1 MAAAAKCLQGQ
12 VRCRRRCIGTTFT
25 LTDSSECGSEPE
37 EDADPSKHLTPLEKL
52 TLEMCNDEDIIKE
65 LTVGRRV
72 GFYKVRGQIG
82 CGNFSKVKLAIHA
95 LTKDKVAI
103 KIMDKMRLDLQTQRM
118 LSKEISNMERLYH
131 PNLLQ
136 LYEVLETPSR
146 LYLVLEFTGGGDVHT
161 RISSGGKL
169 SDQESKTVFAQI
181 LSAVKYMHEN
191 NIIHRDLKA
200 ENVLYTTNSCI
211 KVADFGFSTRVNNLN
226 QALDTY
232 CGSPP
237 YAAPELFKYESYIG
251 PPSYNGPPVD
261 VWAMGVL
268 LFLMVTGTLPFRA
281 DTVAKLHQSV
291 LEGDYVLPT
300 WVSAPCQRLIRGIL
314 KPEPSER
321 CALDQMLGCEWLLP
335 VELFRPIPPL
345 YQLNSIHLIEAGPG
359 ELDGDQEEVKGI
371 LEKLGVTQEHILNN
385 QGKRIRSPI
394 TGVYRILLHGVKRNN
409 GAESAPI
416 ISGVVK
422 DPKRDSL
429 RAYRNLRHSS
439 KLCVLS

>member
-1 MAAAAKCLQGQ
+1 MPARASLVSPQ
-12 VRCRRRCIGTTFT
+12 VHRHNLYT

-118 LSKEISNMERLYH
+118 LSREISNMESLYH

-136 LYEVLETPSR
+136 LYE
-146 LYLVLEFTGGGDVHT
+146 
-161 RISSGGKL
+161 
-169 SDQESKTVFAQI
+169 
-181 LSAVKYMHEN
+181 HEN

-211 KVADFGFSTRVNNLN
+211 KVADFGFSTRVNNRN
-226 QALDTY
+226 QALDTF

-237 YAAPELFKYESYIG
+237 YAAPELFKDESYL
-251 PPSYNGPPVD
+251 GPPVD

-268 LFLMVTGTLPFRA
+268 LFFMVTGTLPFRA
-281 DTVAKLHQSV
+281 DTVAKLRQSV
-291 LEGDYVLPT
+291 LEGAYVLPT
-300 WVSAPCQRLIRGIL
+300 W
-314 KPEPSER
+314 
-321 CALDQMLGCEWLLP
+321 
-335 VELFRPIPPL
+335 
-345 YQLNSIHLIEAGPG
+345 LNPIHLIEAGPG
-359 ELDGDQEEVKGI
+359 ELDRDQEEVKGI
-371 LEKLGVTQEHILNN
+371 LEKLGFTQEHILNN
-385 QGKRIRSPI
+385 QGKRIRSPV
-394 TGVYRILLHGVKRNN
+394 TGVYRILLHRVKKNN

>member
-1 MAAAAKCLQGQ
+1 MPASPIQ
-12 VRCRRRCIGTTFT
+12 VSPQAHLHNLYT
-25 LTDSSECGSEPE
+25 LTDSSECGSENE
-37 EDADPSKHLTPLEKL
+37 EDEDPSKRLTPLEKL
-52 TLEMCNDEDIIKE
+52 TLEMCKDQDTIKE
-65 LTVGRRV
+65 LAVGRRV

-118 LSKEISNMERLYH
+118 LSREVSNMESLYH
-131 PNLLQ
+131 PNVLQ

-146 LYLVLEFTGGGDVHT
+146 LYLVLEFAGGGDLHT
-161 RISSGGKL
+161 RISSEGKL
-169 SDQESKTVFAQI
+169 SDRDSKIVFAQV
-181 LSAVKYMHEN
+181 LSAVKYMHEK

-211 KVADFGFSTRVNNLN
+211 KVADFGFSKRVNNRN
-226 QALDTY
+226 QALDMF

-237 YAAPELFKYESYIG
+237 YAAPELFKDESYI
-251 PPSYNGPPVD
+251 GPPVD

-268 LFLMVTGTLPFRA
+268 LFFMVTGTLPFRA
-281 DTVAKLHQSV
+281 DTVAKLRQSV
-291 LEGDYVLPT
+291 LDGAYVLPT

-314 KPEPSER
+314 KPEPLER

-335 VELFRPIPPL
+335 VELFRPIPPF
-345 YQLNSIHLIEAGPG
+345 YQLNPIHLVEAGPG

-371 LEKLGVTQEHILNN
+371 LEKLGVTQEHIINN

-394 TGVYRILLHGVKRNN
+394 IGVYRILLHRVKRNR
-409 GAESAPI
+409 GAEFVPT

-429 RAYRNLRHSS
+429 YAYRNLRHSS

>member
-1 MAAAAKCLQGQ
+1 MPASTIQ
-12 VRCRRRCIGTTFT
+12 VSPQVHRHNLYT
-25 LTDSSECGSEPE
+25 LTDSSECGSEKE
-37 EDADPSKHLTPLEKL
+37 EEEDPSKRLTPLEKL
-52 TLEMCNDEDIIKE
+52 TLEMCKDENTIKE
-65 LTVGRRV
+65 LTVGKRV
-72 GFYKVRGQIG
+72 GFYKVHGQIG

-118 LSKEISNMERLYH
+118 LSREISNMESLYH

-146 LYLVLEFTGGGDVHT
+146 LYLVLEFAGGGELHN
-161 RISSGGKL
+161 RIISGGKL
-169 SDQESKTVFAQI
+169 SDRESKIVFAQV

-200 ENVLYTTNSCI
+200 ENVLYATNSCI
-211 KVADFGFSTRVNNLN
+211 KVADFGFSKRVKNHN
-226 QALDTY
+226 QALDTF

-237 YAAPELFKYESYIG
+237 YAAPELFKDESYI
-251 PPSYNGPPVD
+251 GPPVD

-268 LFLMVTGTLPFRA
+268 LFFMVTGSLPFRA
-281 DTVAKLHQSV
+281 DTVAKLRQSV
-291 LEGDYVLPT
+291 LDGAYVLPT

-314 KPEPSER
+314 KPEPLER

-345 YQLNSIHLIEAGPG
+345 YQLNPIHLVEADPG
-359 ELDGDQEEVKGI
+359 ELDRDQEEVKGI
-371 LEKLGVTQEHILNN
+371 LEKLGVTHEHILNN
-385 QGKRIRSPI
+385 QGKRVRSPI
-394 TGVYRILLHGVKRNN
+394 TGVYRILLHRVKRNR
-409 GAESAPI
+409 GAEFVPT

-439 KLCVLS
+439 KLCILS

>member
-1 MAAAAKCLQGQ
+1 MPEKARQRPTQ
-12 VRCRRRCIGTTFT
+12 VYQHYLYTV
-25 LTDSSECGSEPE
+25 TDSSECSSEKE
-37 EDADPSKHLTPLEKL
+37 EDEEPSKRLTPLEKL
-52 TLEMCNDEDIIKE
+52 TLEMCKDENTVKE
-65 LTVGRRV
+65 LTVGKRV

-82 CGNFSKVKLAIHA
+82 CGNFSKVKLATHA
-95 LTKDKVAI
+95 LTKDKVAV
-103 KIMDKMRLDLQTQRM
+103 KIMDKMRLDVQTQRM
-118 LSKEISNMERLYH
+118 LTREISNMESLYH

-136 LYEVLETPSR
+136 LFEVLETPSR
-146 LYLVLEFTGGGDVHT
+146 LYLILEFAGGGDLHT

-169 SDQESKTVFAQI
+169 TDLESKIVFAQI

-200 ENVLYTTNSCI
+200 ENVLYTTNGCI
-211 KVADFGFSTRVNNLN
+211 KVADFGFSTKVNNRN
-226 QALDTY
+226 QALDTF

-237 YAAPELFKYESYIG
+237 YAAPELFKDDSYI
-251 PPSYNGPPVD
+251 GPPVD

-268 LFLMVTGTLPFRA
+268 LFFMVTGSLPFRA
-281 DTVAKLHQSV
+281 DTVPKLRQSV
-291 LEGDYVLPT
+291 LEGAYVLPI

-345 YQLNSIHLIEAGPG
+345 YQLNPIHLLEAGPG
-359 ELDGDQEEVKGI
+359 ELDRDQEEVKGI
-371 LEKLGVTQEHILNN
+371 LEKLGVTPEHILNN

-394 TGVYRILLHGVKRNN
+394 NGVYRILLHRVKRNR
-409 GAESAPI
+409 GAESVPS

-439 KLCVLS
+439 KLCALS